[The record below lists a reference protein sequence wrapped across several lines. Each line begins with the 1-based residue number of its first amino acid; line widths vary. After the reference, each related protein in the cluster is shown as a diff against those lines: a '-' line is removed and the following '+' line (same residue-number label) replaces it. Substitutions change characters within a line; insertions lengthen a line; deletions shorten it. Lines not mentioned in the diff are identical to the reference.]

1 MMRET
6 AALTLRMLAGLA
18 AAPVAAALISVGT
31 YDLSWHAGLMPH
43 GIPLHSLD
51 AASPLFGGVL
61 ILAVVVTGAAAVP
74 GVIWLNQRRWLTL
87 GKLLVFG
94 AVTGNFPFAVITAL
108 MLVSRADT
116 MMTGDWFTLSGILV
130 RIGMGVIG
138 GAGGAATFWLV
149 SVCGTTDAAGRSSL
163 PLGT

>member
-1 MMRET
+1 
-6 AALTLRMLAGLA
+6 MLAGLA

-31 YDLSWHAGLMPH
+31 YDLSWHVGLMPN

-51 AASPLFGGVL
+51 SAAPLFLGVF
-61 ILAVVVTGAAAVP
+61 ILAVVVTGAAAGP

-94 AVTGNFPFAVITAL
+94 AITGNLPFAVITAAL
-108 MLVSRADT
+108 MMNT
-116 MMTGDWFTLSGILV
+116 MVTGDWFSLSGFLV
-130 RIGMGVIG
+130 RIAMGVIG
-138 GAGGAATFWLV
+138 GAGGAAAFWLV
-149 SVCGTTDAAGRSSL
+149 SVCGTTDGAGRSSL

>member
-31 YDLSWHAGLMPH
+31 YDLSWHAGLLPH
-43 GIPLHSLD
+43 GTGL
-51 AASPLFGGVL
+51 L
-61 ILAVVVTGAAAVP
+61 IVARSEG
-74 GVIWLNQRRWLTL
+74 
-87 GKLLVFG
+87 
-94 AVTGNFPFAVITAL
+94 
-108 MLVSRADT
+108 
-116 MMTGDWFTLSGILV
+116 MMNGDWFTLSGILV
-130 RIGMGVIG
+130 RIAMGVIG

-149 SVCGTTDAAGRSSL
+149 SVCGTTDGAGRSSL